1 MTIPVN
7 KVVKVSILTS
17 PTFPARKGFGL
28 LLIIGSTPGVLT
40 QSEPMRFYSDIDGV
54 AADYNS
60 STPEYQAAQTYFA
73 QSPRPS
79 EVAIGLSTAAPF
91 SATNDPA
98 SIVANDIGDVEQS
111 VVAWQ
116 AITAG
121 TLSLSINGSF
131 ITATGLNFS
140 GVVDLDGVAAIIQA
154 APEFGGLITVTHNA
168 GLFTLTTVLVGA
180 GASISAPAT
189 PLGSSIVETLG
200 IAGLSNTGVSAG
212 PGTPISEA
220 LQTLQDFNQS
230 WYGFTFVNN
239 ISESDILEAA
249 AWAEARIKIFGF
261 ATSNVDIA
269 NQSSLSNLALS
280 LNALNYSRTFGI
292 YDDNDVYAAVSV
304 FGRAFTVNFNN
315 QNSTITLKFKQL
327 PGITPIDI
335 TETQRLTLTA
345 RNINYY
351 SQFGDSAMLAE
362 GVMVN
367 GRFFDEVHGLDWLL
381 NAIETNVF
389 GYMYTSKTKIPQTD
403 QGVARLVQ
411 QAEKACQEGVRNGLL
426 APGQYNG
433 DPLGAIETGDFL
445 SKGYYIFAQSVR
457 DQNQSD
463 REARK
468 APPIQGI
475 LKGAGALHFADIEL
489 NFER

>member
-7 KVVKVSILTS
+7 KVVKVTILTS

-40 QSEPMRFYSDIDGV
+40 QGSPIRFYSDIDGV

-73 QSPRPS
+73 QSPRPT

-98 SIVANDIGDVEQS
+98 TIVAVDSGDVEQDIPT
-111 VVAWQ
+111 WQ
-116 AITAG
+116 AVTAG
-121 TLSLSINGSF
+121 TLSLTINGSF
-131 ITATGLNFS
+131 VTATGLDFS
-140 GVVDLDGVAAIIQA
+140 GATDLDGVAAIIQA
-154 APEFGGLITVTHNA
+154 APAFGGLITVTQSV
-168 GLFTLTTVLVGA
+168 GLFTFTTVSVGA
-180 GASISAPAT
+180 SASISAPAA
-189 PLGSSIVETLG
+189 PLGSSIVEMLG
-200 IAGLSNTGVSAG
+200 VAGLSSTGVSAG

-220 LQTLQDFNQS
+220 LQTLQDYNQS
-230 WYGFTFVNN
+230 WYGFTFVNG
-239 ISESDILEAA
+239 ISDADVLEAA

-261 ATSNVDIA
+261 TSADPNIA
-269 NQSSLSNLALS
+269 NQSNLSNLALS
-280 LNALNYSRTFGI
+280 LNALEYSRTFGV
-292 YDDNDVYAAVSV
+292 YDDNDLYAAVSV
-304 FGRAFTVNFNN
+304 FGRAFTTNFNN
-315 QNSTITLKFKQL
+315 QNSTITLKFKKL
-327 PGITPIDI
+327 PGITPIVI
-335 TETQRLTLTA
+335 TETQRLTLTE

-351 SQFGDSAMLAE
+351 SEFGDSAMLAE

-389 GYMYTSKTKIPQTD
+389 GYMYTAKTKIPQTD
-403 QGVARLVQ
+403 PGVARLVQ

-433 DPLGAIETGDFL
+433 EPLGAVETGDFL
-445 SKGYYIFAQSVR
+445 AKGYYIFAQPIAE
-457 DQNQSD
+457 QNQSD